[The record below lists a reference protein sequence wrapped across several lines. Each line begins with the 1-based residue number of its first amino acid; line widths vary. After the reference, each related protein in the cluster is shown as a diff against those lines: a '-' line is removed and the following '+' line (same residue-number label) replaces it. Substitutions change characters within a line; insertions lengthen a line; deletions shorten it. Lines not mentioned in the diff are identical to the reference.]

1 MWQRVTNPDHEPR
14 NAAKFNGTTPDAL
27 VFRASQI
34 GGNLVSWVKS
44 TLESSAIRSDMFRTV
59 DSVLRFAA
67 AADKQDIESAA
78 LKASKLKVFSV
89 KGFKNLYNS
98 IHTDKDKD
106 TRKDDDSL
114 SPFSFSPIYLGKDT
128 GKEVR

>member
-1 MWQRVTNPDHEPR
+1 
-14 NAAKFNGTTPDAL
+14 
-27 VFRASQI
+27 
-34 GGNLVSWVKS
+34 
-44 TLESSAIRSDMFRTV
+44 MFRTV

-106 TRKDDDSL
+106 ARKDDDSL